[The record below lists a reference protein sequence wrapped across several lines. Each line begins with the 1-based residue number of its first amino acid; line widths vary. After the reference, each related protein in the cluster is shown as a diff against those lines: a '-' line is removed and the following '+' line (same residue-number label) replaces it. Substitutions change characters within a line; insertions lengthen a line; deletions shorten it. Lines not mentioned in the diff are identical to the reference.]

1 MATGD
6 STLVTTPGVAG
17 MQRGLWQA
25 ETINSPFYRER
36 NNTEH
41 GHRLNRELIS

>member
-1 MATGD
+1 MATRD
-6 STLVTTPGVAG
+6 SGLVTAPGVPG

-25 ETINSPFYRER
+25 ETINSPFHREC
-36 NNTEH
+36 NNIEH